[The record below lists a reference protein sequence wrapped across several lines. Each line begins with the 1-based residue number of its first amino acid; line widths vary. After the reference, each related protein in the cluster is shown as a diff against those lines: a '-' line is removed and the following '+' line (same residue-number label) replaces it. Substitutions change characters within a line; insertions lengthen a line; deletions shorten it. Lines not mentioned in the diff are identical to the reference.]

1 MADISLLF
9 DVSMTGGADT
19 NSEELIRSQLSG
31 IVNRINAT
39 PFSIKFQVDQQSLD
53 AIRKQISDV
62 ARSTSSNATSPT
74 TRTTPVTTQI
84 TPVVTDAQRQQAEKS
99 YLSTILQIDN
109 AIRNWT
115 AAEKSKNA
123 ETRQS
128 YTDLKAVSEALKSTY
143 QEYLKSD
150 MGAGAVNNLTQS
162 TKNAQVSLKETEL
175 QLKSTGDATKSFT
188 DRVGGLAEK
197 FSTWFSVS
205 RVVMAIYRAL
215 KQMVQAVVEVDTAMT
230 ELRKVTDATE
240 ATYDT
245 FLNNAAKRAKELG
258 ATVSDIVT
266 ASADFARLGF
276 NLGEAEK
283 LADAAT
289 VYKNVGDGI
298 TDISTASESIIAT
311 MQAFGVEAKDVM
323 SIVDKFNNVGNNY
336 AISSKGVGDALLR
349 SAAAMHAANNT
360 LDETIALATAANT
373 VVKFVPRCY
382 GNIAA

>member
-9 DVSMTGGADT
+9 DVSMTGDEST
-19 NSEELIRSQLSG
+19 NSAMLIKNQLTS
-31 IVNRINAT
+31 IINDINKN
-39 PFSIKFQVDQQSLD
+39 PFSIKVEVDNTSLD
-53 AIRKQISDV
+53 AIRKQISDITQAV
-62 ARSTSSNATSPT
+62 NSKVTTPT
-74 TRTTPVTTQI
+74 TTASQPATPTKPAI
-84 TPVVTDAQRQQAEKS
+84 TDARRRQAENS
-99 YLSTILQIDN
+99 YLSTILQIDH
-109 AIRNWT
+109 AIKNWT

-123 ETRQS
+123 TTRES
-128 YTDLKAVSEALKSTY
+128 YANLKAVSEALKSTH
-143 QEYLKSD
+143 QAYLTNRRDSD
-150 MGAGAVNNLTQS
+150 SFDKLTEN
-162 TKNAQVSLKETEL
+162 TKQAQLSLKATKL
-175 QLKSTGDATKSFT
+175 QLESTGDATKSLT
-188 DRVGGLAEK
+188 DRIGGLAEK

-230 ELRKVTDATE
+230 ELIKVTNETE
-240 ATYDT
+240 TTYDT

-258 ATVSDIVT
+258 ATVADIVT